1 MKQVLVTKPEQG
13 TTLWGLVE
21 EGRKQAKA
29 VRHLAM
35 HTIYLKYLMWAAS
48 LDTRLCF
55 PFEFSG

>member
-35 HTIYLKYLMWAAS
+35 HTIYLKCFDVGCKPRY
-48 LDTRLCF
+48 RLIQALLSF
-55 PFEFSG
+55 